1 MGLVGPSVLPGLGE
15 REQIVPSLAEKF
27 LPTFF
32 LMMLAGAA
40 ISASLSTVVSV
51 LLSRGSI
58 ITYNVLV
65 PTRPN
70 LSEAARVR
78 FVRGCAIALGR
89 IVLAIAPWPIPG
101 PVSLLADRRDILA
114 LLSWVPWP
122 LVLVRERRSWP
133 KSGAER
139 HQLIT
144 FSAY

>member
-1 MGLVGPSVLPGLGE
+1 MTARTARNACILGGVLYLCVGRVPVYMGLVGPSVLPGLDE

-70 LSEAARVR
+70 LSEAVRVR
-78 FVRGCAIALGR
+78 FARGSAIALGR
-89 IVLAIAPWPIPG
+89 IVLAIVAMAHIG
-101 PVSLLADRRDILA
+101 AGFVARRQA
-114 LLSWVPWP
+114 
-122 LVLVRERRSWP
+122 
-133 KSGAER
+133 
-139 HQLIT
+139 
-144 FSAY
+144 